1 VLILALV
8 GTGTLASISFVTA
21 QEESK
26 SDDMSFPIQETKTS
40 EPDTLA
46 PGHEQYHQIAIALP
60 ERDDTVDKAMYAHSN
75 VQNRLSPKD
84 KTHCAEC
91 DE

>member
-8 GTGTLASISFVTA
+8 GTGTLATISFVTA

-26 SDDMSFPIQETKTS
+26 SDDMSFPIQETQTS

-46 PGHEQYHQIAIALP
+46 PGQ
-60 ERDDTVDKAMYAHSN
+60 SN
-75 VQNRLSPKD
+75 I
-84 KTHCAEC
+84 T
-91 DE
+91 